1 MADGLVLDAFALLAY
16 LQEEPG
22 HARVLALLEDAAS
35 GQASLS
41 MCTVNLGEVLYWL
54 ERRRGGA
61 AAYTLATNIRE
72 LPIHLVDADLDLTVM
87 AARVKAAFPV
97 SLADAYAA
105 ALAQRLDTAV
115 LTGDPDFQRLEG
127 TVPIQWLAEG

>member
-1 MADGLVLDAFALLAY
+1 MADRLVLDAFPLLAY

-22 HARVLALLEDAAS
+22 HERVLGLLEDAAS

-41 MCTVNLGEVLYWL
+41 MCTVNFGEVLYWL
-54 ERRRGGA
+54 ERRRGAA
-61 AAYTLATNIRE
+61 AAYSLAANIRG
-72 LPIHLVDADLDLTVM
+72 LPIHLVDADLDLTVV

-105 ALAQRLDTAV
+105 ALAQRLGAAV

-127 TVPIQWLAEG
+127 AVAVEWLTP

>member
-1 MADGLVLDAFALLAY
+1 MADHLVLDAFALLAY

-22 HARVLALLEDAAS
+22 HQRVRSLLEDAAS
-35 GQASLS
+35 ERVSLS

-54 ERRRGGA
+54 ERRRGA
-61 AAYTLATNIRE
+61 AAAQTLAANMRDM
-72 LPIHLVDADLDLTVM
+72 PIGLVDADLDLTVG
-87 AARVKAAFPV
+87 AARVKAALPV

-105 ALAQRLDTAV
+105 ALAQRLDAAV

-127 TVPIQWLAEG
+127 AVAVEWLTAD

>member
-1 MADGLVLDAFALLAY
+1 MAERLVLDAFALLSY

-22 HARVLALLEDAAS
+22 HQRVRSLLEDAAS
-35 GQASLS
+35 GQVSLS
-41 MCTVNLGEVLYWL
+41 MCTVNFGEVLYWL
-54 ERRRGGA
+54 ERRRGAVA
-61 AAYTLATNIRE
+61 AQTLVANMRD
-72 LPIHLVDADLDLTVM
+72 LPIGLVDADLHLTVS

-105 ALAQRLDTAV
+105 ALAQRLGAAV

-127 TVPIQWLAEG
+127 AVAVEWLTP